1 MRRVFDLFR
10 YLDMTVDNGKLF
22 RFPPSSKTNIH
33 HYNGIAKPRDPD
45 LILTAE
51 TFKFPNIPQ
60 PYADLGVNALI
71 DYVIQ
76 PFADGL
82 KKDLET
88 NGREGWKRLMGYDA
102 DSARSYMIRGPRP
115 EDQIDLNPKRWLP
128 YPTAVI
134 NWLET
139 VDTST
144 GAFDRALS
152 EVVIDVLFYIPDDPT
167 TPIEWFGVK

>member
-1 MRRVFDLFR
+1 
-10 YLDMTVDNGKLF
+10 MTVDNGKLF

-33 HYNGIAKPRDPD
+33 HYNGIAKPRDPN

-82 KKDLET
+82 KKDLDT
-88 NGREGWKRLMGYDA
+88 KGKEGWKRLMAYDK
-102 DSARSYMIRGPRP
+102 DSARSYMIHGPRP
-115 EDQIDLNPKRWLP
+115 QDQVDLNPKGWLP

-144 GAFDRALS
+144 SAFDRALS
-152 EVVIDVLFYIPDDPT
+152 EVVIDKLFNIPDNPK